1 MPAGGDPVAEAV
13 ESSRGLGARD
23 AEAGKPFRKRL
34 FPKDPG
40 RFESI
45 EPRRHAR
52 PAMLAPDGRYSPLT
66 RGAPAAEETTLPSQ
80 NHFYPRVFGLVVA
93 ALLAAALVSI
103 LKPFVGPIL
112 WALLLAFLLH
122 PINAGLRKRFRG
134 KKGRGLAALF
144 MTVAVTLAIV
154 LPAALIAIAFA
165 GQAADLIRRLGGL
178 ADRYRIVRPSDIVRL
193 PIVDRVVHWLAEHTP
208 VTVDQ
213 VQAWIVNGLRTALEF
228 ALANSRF
235 VFLGALGA
243 VVGLFLMLFVLY
255 FFFRDG
261 DEMIGQGMALVPLDE
276 ERKRR
281 LESHIADVTRA
292 VVYGNVMTAIIQGA
306 LVGFAFWISP
316 LPSPVVFGVLGA
328 IAALIPAL
336 GTGLVLIPAAIVLA
350 LGGHWGW
357 SLFVLVWAV
366 GVVGTM
372 DNFLRPI
379 FISGRAQISTL
390 PVFIGAI
397 GGVAAFG
404 PIGLFLGPIVIALV
418 LAFTRFAGEDR
429 ATADPAPTDPDLP
442 STKNGSLPGSR

>member
-1 MPAGGDPVAEAV
+1 
-13 ESSRGLGARD
+13 
-23 AEAGKPFRKRL
+23 
-34 FPKDPG
+34 
-40 RFESI
+40 
-45 EPRRHAR
+45 
-52 PAMLAPDGRYSPLT
+52 MLAPGGRILVAGQDGPRSD
-66 RGAPAAEETTLPSQ
+66 AEETTLVS
-80 NHFYPRVFGLVVA
+80 HDRFYARVFGLVVA

-103 LKPFVGPIL
+103 LRPFVGPIL
-112 WALLLAFLLH
+112 WALLLAFLLY
-122 PINAGLRKRFRG
+122 PLNARLRNRFRG
-134 KKGRGLAALF
+134 KKGHGRAALF

-154 LPAALIAIAFA
+154 LPAALIGIAFA

-178 ADRYRIVRPSDIVRL
+178 ADRYRILRPGDIVRL
-193 PIVDRVVHWLAEHTP
+193 PIVDRVVRWLAEHTP

-228 ALANSRF
+228 ALANGRF

-261 DEMIGQGMALVPLDE
+261 EEMIKQGMALVPLDE

-281 LESHIADVTRA
+281 LESHIAEVTRA
-292 VVYGNVMTAIIQGA
+292 VVYGNVLTAIIQGA

-350 LGGHWGW
+350 FDGQW
-357 SLFVLVWAV
+357 SWSIFVLVWAV
-366 GVVGTM
+366 GVVGTI

-379 FISGRAQISTL
+379 FISGRAEISTL
-390 PVFIGAI
+390 PVFVGAI

-404 PIGLFLGPIVIALV
+404 PIGLFLGPIVIAV
-418 LAFTRFAGEDR
+418 VQAFIRFAEEDR
-429 ATADPAPTDPDLP
+429 ATADSAAGDRDLP
-442 STKNGSLPGSR
+442 PPRNGSLPASR

>member
-1 MPAGGDPVAEAV
+1 
-13 ESSRGLGARD
+13 
-23 AEAGKPFRKRL
+23 
-34 FPKDPG
+34 
-40 RFESI
+40 
-45 EPRRHAR
+45 
-52 PAMLAPDGRYSPLT
+52 
-66 RGAPAAEETTLPSQ
+66 
-80 NHFYPRVFGLVVA
+80 
-93 ALLAAALVSI
+93 
-103 LKPFVGPIL
+103 
-112 WALLLAFLLH
+112 LH
-122 PINAGLRKRFRG
+122 PINARLRKRFRG
-134 KKGRGLAALF
+134 QKSRGLAALI

-213 VQAWIVNGLRTALEF
+213 MQAWIVNGLRTALEF
-228 ALANSRF
+228 ALANSRSVF
-235 VFLGALGA
+235 VGALGA

-276 ERKRR
+276 GRKRR

-316 LPSPVVFGVLGA
+316 LPTPVVFGVLGA

-350 LGGHWGW
+350 FGGHWGW
-357 SLFVLVWAV
+357 SLFMLVWAV
-366 GVVGTM
+366 GVVGTI

-379 FISGRAQISTL
+379 FISGRAEISTL

-418 LAFTRFAGEDR
+418 LAFIRFAEEDR
-429 ATADPAPTDPDLP
+429 LTAEPAARERDLALP
-442 STKNGSLPGSR
+442 RSGSPPASR